1 MKKIFLLI
9 GIIGIGYCTY
19 AQTGEAK
26 DTIAKPVITAVGKPD
41 GAKTAIKINKGGSSL
56 QSSDGIIELIIP
68 EGAVPKNTTISI
80 QPITNL
86 MANGNGK
93 AYRLEPSGIQFKKPL
108 QLIFHY
114 DEEEIKDSMQLLAGI
129 AMQDNSG
136 QWLSLKN
143 LKIDTVAKTISGNI
157 KHFSDWANFMKI
169 KLYPFESRLKVKKIM
184 PLAIDLISS
193 EDDELVNLTPA
204 ETDDLAPL
212 KKKRKKMPFTTTWMA
227 NGIVNGNLS
236 TTGKIHVGNE
246 KLINYEAPATLP
258 RKNPVDITADL
269 KGLSYTT
276 KVNGMS
282 ITLQELHLNSKI
294 LVYDNAYE
302 VTIVHKIKELS
313 NSSEIGAANYTDTG
327 SCVISINGKDSKII
341 EKVNKNTHASL
352 NYSGKCIVTQLKSG
366 AGTVHIIGA
375 QSIKIIPP
383 ESPDG
388 NAWVAIEFIKAPTIL
403 PLLNFKCPPV
413 GGHGDWYT
421 GNNATANSMAAL
433 IMQAYPQRIKF
444 EAKEGEQTIL
454 EINDSTIE
462 VKITVK
468 KLKEE

>member
-1 MKKIFLLI
+1 MIMKKLISAALLFVCI
-9 GIIGIGYCTY
+9 NAS
-19 AQTGEAK
+19 AQNNT
-26 DTIAKPVITAVGKPD
+26 DTATRPVITDVGKPD
-41 GAKTAIKINKGGSSL
+41 GTKTSIKINREGSSL
-56 QSSDGIIELIIP
+56 KSSDGMIEIRIP

-114 DEEEIKDSMQLLAGI
+114 DEAEIKDSMQLLMSI
-129 AMQDNSG
+129 AMQNEKG
-136 QWLSLKN
+136 QWLSLK
-143 LKIDTVAKTISGNI
+143 KISLDTVKKTISGNI
-157 KHFSDWANFMKI
+157 NHFSDWANFMKI
-169 KLYPFESRLKVKKIM
+169 KLYPFESRLKVKKTM
-184 PLAIDLISS
+184 PLAIDIITS

-212 KKKRKKMPFTTTWMA
+212 KKKTKKMPFTTTWMA
-227 NGIVNGNLS
+227 NGIVNGNL
-236 TTGKIHVGNE
+236 TTIGKIHVGNE
-246 KLINYEAPATLP
+246 KLIDYEAPATLP
-258 RKNPVDITADL
+258 KQNPVDINADL

-276 KVNGMS
+276 KVNGIS
-282 ITLQELHLNSKI
+282 ITLQKLHLNSKI

-302 VTIVHKIKELS
+302 VTIVHKLKELS
-313 NSSEIGAANYTDTG
+313 NGSEIGAANYTDTG
-327 SCVISINGKDSKII
+327 SCVISIDGKNSKII
-341 EKVNKNTHASL
+341 EKVNKNTNASL
-352 NYSGKCIVTQLKSG
+352 DYKGKCIVTQLKSG
-366 AGTVHIIGA
+366 SGTVHILGA

-433 IMQAYPQRIKF
+433 MIQAYPQRIKF

-454 EINDSTIE
+454 EINNDATEI
-462 VKITVK
+462 KITVK
-468 KLKEE
+468 KLIEE